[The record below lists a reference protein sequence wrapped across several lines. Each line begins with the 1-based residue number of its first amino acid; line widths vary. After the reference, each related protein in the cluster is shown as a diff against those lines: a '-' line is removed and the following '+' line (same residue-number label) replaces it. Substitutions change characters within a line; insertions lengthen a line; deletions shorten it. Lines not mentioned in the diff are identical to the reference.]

1 MPPLNN
7 SKQERFCIEVASG
20 CSLVEAYHRAGY
32 SKNTN
37 SRSNSCKLAKQPQI
51 KYRLDELK
59 KRREDEFILT
69 RKDIL
74 MTLGKIANDGA
85 DSNKIK
91 ACQLIAHMQGY
102 LEDTL
107 NIRTDDIKELS
118 DEDLREF
125 IKNAEKHE

>member
-20 CSLVEAYHRAGY
+20 CSLVDAYHKAGY

-59 KRREDEFILT
+59 LRREEEFILN
-69 RKDIL
+69 RRDIL
-74 MTLGKIANDGA
+74 QTLGQIAKDGA

-107 NIRTDDIKELS
+107 NIKTDNIQELS
-118 DEDLREF
+118 DEDLKEF
-125 IKNAEKHE
+125 ILNAEKHE